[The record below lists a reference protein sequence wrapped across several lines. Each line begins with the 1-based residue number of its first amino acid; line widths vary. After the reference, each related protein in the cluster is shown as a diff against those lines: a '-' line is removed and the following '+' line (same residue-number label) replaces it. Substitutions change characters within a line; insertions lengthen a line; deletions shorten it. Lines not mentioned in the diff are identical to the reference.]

1 MTATFRAA
9 CIQPN
14 TGTDWQANLS
24 ACTDWITRAA
34 ADGARYVQT
43 PEVSN
48 FIFRRRQDTLA
59 NTHAEADDPSLAAYR
74 DLAARLGIWLNIG
87 SLALQG
93 DGDERLV
100 NRSFLIGPDGAITNR
115 YDKIHMFDV
124 ELPSGQKFTASR
136 AYRPGES
143 VNVVDVAIA
152 DATAGEG
159 TAVRLGMTICY
170 DMRFPHLYRDLA
182 KAGANVL
189 TMPSAF
195 TAETGKAHWHVL
207 LRARAIENG
216 CFVIAAAQ
224 TGTHDGGR
232 ETYGHSL
239 IVDPWGEVLADGGT
253 DTGYVTAEID
263 MAKVATARQSVPSLN
278 NDRAYSLTG

>member
-1 MTATFRAA
+1 MSGTFLAA

-14 TGTDWQANLS
+14 TGTDWEANLS
-24 ACTDWITRAA
+24 ACMGWIEQAA
-34 ADGARYVQT
+34 ADGASYIQT

-48 FIFRRRQDTLA
+48 FIYRRRTDTMA
-59 NTHAEADDPSLAAYR
+59 STHAEADDPSLKAYR
-74 DLAARLGIWLNIG
+74 ELAARLGVWINIG
-87 SLALQG
+87 SLALKG
-93 DGDERLV
+93 EGERLA
-100 NRSFLIGPDGAITNR
+100 NRSFLIAPDGAIANR

-124 ELPSGQKFTASR
+124 ELPSGQKFMESR
-136 AYRPGES
+136 AYQPGER
-143 VNVVDVAIA
+143 VNVIDVPVT
-152 DATAGEG
+152 DDTAMK
-159 TAVRLGMTICY
+159 LGMTICY

-182 KAGANVL
+182 KAGAEVL

-224 TGTHDGGR
+224 TGSHDGGR

-239 IVDPWGEVLADGGT
+239 IVDPWGAVLADAGT

-263 MAKVATARQSVPSLN
+263 LAKVTSSRQSVPSLG
-278 NDRAYSLTG
+278 NDRAYSLAD

>member
-1 MTATFRAA
+1 MSGTFLAA

-24 ACTDWITRAA
+24 ACTGWIEQAA
-34 ADGARYVQT
+34 ADGASYIQT

-48 FIFRRRQDTLA
+48 FIYRRRQDTMA
-59 NTHAEADDPSLAAYR
+59 NTHAEADDPSLKAYR
-74 DLAARLGIWLNIG
+74 ELAARLGVWLNIG
-87 SLALQG
+87 SLALKG
-93 DGDERLV
+93 EGERLA
-100 NRSFLIGPDGAITNR
+100 NRSFLIAPDGEIANR

-124 ELPSGQKFTASR
+124 ELPSGQKFMESR
-136 AYRPGES
+136 AYRPGEQ
-143 VNVVDVAIA
+143 VNVVDVPVSA
-152 DATAGEG
+152 DAAM
-159 TAVRLGMTICY
+159 RLGMTICY

-182 KAGANVL
+182 KAGAEVL

-224 TGTHDGGR
+224 TGAHDGGR

-239 IVDPWGEVLADGGT
+239 IVDPWGEVLADAGT

-263 MAKVATARQSVPSLN
+263 LAKVTSSRQSVPSLG
-278 NDRAYSLTG
+278 NDRDYTLTGP

>member
-1 MTATFRAA
+1 VSGTFLAA

-24 ACTDWITRAA
+24 ASTGWIEQAA
-34 ADGARYVQT
+34 ADGASYIQT

-48 FIFRRRQDTLA
+48 FIYRRRQDTMA
-59 NTHAEADDPSLAAYR
+59 NTHAEADDPSLKAYR
-74 DLAARLGIWLNIG
+74 DLAARLGVWLNIG
-87 SLALQG
+87 SLALKG
-93 DGDERLV
+93 EGERLA
-100 NRSFLIGPDGAITNR
+100 NRSFLIAPDGEIANR

-124 ELPSGQKFTASR
+124 ELPSGQKFMESR
-136 AYRPGES
+136 AYRPGEQ
-143 VNVVDVAIA
+143 VNVVDVPVSA
-152 DATAGEG
+152 DAAM
-159 TAVRLGMTICY
+159 RLGMTICY

-182 KAGANVL
+182 KAGAEVL

-224 TGTHDGGR
+224 TGAHDGGR

-239 IVDPWGEVLADGGT
+239 IVDPWGAVLADAGT

-263 MAKVATARQSVPSLN
+263 LAKVTSSRQSVPSLG
-278 NDRAYSLTG
+278 NDRDYTLTSP

>member
-1 MTATFRAA
+1 MSDTFRAA

-14 TGTDWQANLS
+14 TGTDWEANLS
-24 ACTDWITRAA
+24 DCTGWIEQAA
-34 ADGARYVQT
+34 ADGASYIQT

-48 FIFRRRQDTLA
+48 FIYRRRQDTMA
-59 NTHAEADDPSLAAYR
+59 NTHAEADDPSLKAYR
-74 DLAARLGIWLNIG
+74 ELAARLGVWINIG
-87 SLALQG
+87 SLALKG
-93 DGDERLV
+93 EGERLA
-100 NRSFLIGPDGAITNR
+100 NRSFLIAPDGAIANR

-124 ELPSGQKFTASR
+124 ELPSGQKFMESR
-136 AYRPGES
+136 AYQPGEQ
-143 VNVVDVAIA
+143 VNVIDVPVTDDVAMK
-152 DATAGEG
+152 
-159 TAVRLGMTICY
+159 LGMTICY

-182 KAGANVL
+182 KAGAEVL

-224 TGTHDGGR
+224 TGAHDGGR

-239 IVDPWGEVLADGGT
+239 IVDPWGVVLADAGT
-253 DTGYVTAEID
+253 ETGYVTAEID
-263 MAKVATARQSVPSLN
+263 LAKVTASRQSVPSLG
-278 NDRAYSLTG
+278 NDREYAIGV

>member
-1 MTATFRAA
+1 MSGTFLAA

-24 ACTDWITRAA
+24 ASTGWIEQAA
-34 ADGARYVQT
+34 ADGASYIQT

-48 FIFRRRQDTLA
+48 FIYRRRQDTMA
-59 NTHAEADDPSLAAYR
+59 NTHAEADDPSLKAYR
-74 DLAARLGIWLNIG
+74 DLAARLGVWLNIG
-87 SLALQG
+87 SLALKG
-93 DGDERLV
+93 EGERLA
-100 NRSFLIGPDGAITNR
+100 NRSFLIAPDGEIANR

-124 ELPSGQKFTASR
+124 ELPSGQKFMESR
-136 AYRPGES
+136 AYRPGEQ
-143 VNVVDVAIA
+143 VNVVDVPVSA
-152 DATAGEG
+152 DAAM
-159 TAVRLGMTICY
+159 RLGMTICY

-182 KAGANVL
+182 KAGAEVL

-224 TGTHDGGR
+224 TGAHDGGR

-239 IVDPWGEVLADGGT
+239 IVDPWGAVLADAGT

-263 MAKVATARQSVPSLN
+263 LAKVTSSRQSVPSLG
-278 NDRAYSLTG
+278 NDRDYTLAGP

>member
-1 MTATFRAA
+1 MTGAFRAA

-14 TGTDWQANLS
+14 TGTDWQANLKVCS
-24 ACTDWITRAA
+24 DWITQAA
-34 ADGARYVQT
+34 ADGASYVQT
-43 PEVSN
+43 PEVCN

-74 DLAARLGIWLNIG
+74 DLAAKLGIWLNLG

-93 DGDERLV
+93 EGDDRLV
-100 NRSFLIGPDGAITNR
+100 NRSFLIGPNGAITNR

-124 ELPSGQKFTASR
+124 ELPSGQKFTESR
-136 AYRPGES
+136 AYKPGEK
-143 VNVVDVAIA
+143 VNVVDVAIH
-152 DATAGEG
+152 DDTAI
-159 TAVRLGMTICY
+159 RLGMTICY

-182 KAGANVL
+182 KAGADVL

-224 TGTHDGGR
+224 TGAHDGGR

-263 MAKVATARQSVPSLN
+263 MAKVATARQSVPSLG
-278 NDRAYSLTG
+278 NDRAYALTS

>member
-1 MTATFRAA
+1 VSDTFRAA

-14 TGTDWQANLS
+14 TGTDWEANLS
-24 ACTDWITRAA
+24 ACTGWIEQA
-34 ADGARYVQT
+34 ADDGASYIQT

-48 FIFRRRQDTLA
+48 FIYRRRQDTMA
-59 NTHAEADDPSLAAYR
+59 NTHAEVDDPSLKAYR
-74 DLAARLGIWLNIG
+74 ELAARLGVWINIG
-87 SLALQG
+87 SLALKG
-93 DGDERLV
+93 EGERLA
-100 NRSFLIGPDGAITNR
+100 NRSFLIGPDGVIANR

-124 ELPSGQKFTASR
+124 ELPSGQKFMESR
-136 AYRPGES
+136 AYQPGER
-143 VNVVDVAIA
+143 VNVIDVPVTDDVAM
-152 DATAGEG
+152 
-159 TAVRLGMTICY
+159 RLGMTICY

-182 KAGANVL
+182 KAGAEVL

-224 TGTHDGGR
+224 TGAHDGGR

-239 IVDPWGEVLADGGT
+239 IVDPWGVVLADAGT

-263 MAKVATARQSVPSLN
+263 LAKVTSSRQSVPSLG
-278 NDRAYSLTG
+278 NDRAYTLTD

>member
-1 MTATFRAA
+1 MTVTFRAA

-14 TGTDWQANLS
+14 TGTDWQANLK
-24 ACTDWITRAA
+24 ACSDWITQAA
-34 ADGARYVQT
+34 ADGASYIQT
-43 PEVSN
+43 PEVCN

-74 DLAARLGIWLNIG
+74 DLAARLGVWLNLG
-87 SLALQG
+87 SLAMQG
-93 DGDERLV
+93 EGDERLV
-100 NRSFLIGPDGAITNR
+100 NRSFLIGPDGAIANR

-124 ELPSGQKFTASR
+124 ELPSGQKFTESR
-136 AYRPGES
+136 AYKPGEK
-143 VNVVDVAIA
+143 VNVIDVAVSE
-152 DATAGEG
+152 DTAI
-159 TAVRLGMTICY
+159 RLGMTICY

-182 KAGANVL
+182 KAGADVL

-224 TGTHDGGR
+224 TGAHDGGR

-239 IVDPWGEVLADGGT
+239 VVDPWGEVLADGGT

-263 MAKVATARQSVPSLN
+263 MDKVAKARQSVPSLG
-278 NDRAYSLTG
+278 NDRAYTLTG

>member
-1 MTATFRAA
+1 MTKVTVA

-14 TGTDWQANLS
+14 TGTDWEANL
-24 ACTDWITRAA
+24 AANAPRIEAAA

-43 PEVSN
+43 PEVTN
-48 FIFRRRQDTLA
+48 FIFRRRKDTMA
-59 NTHAEADDPSLAAYR
+59 ATHPEAQDPSLAAYR
-74 DLAARLGIWLNIG
+74 DIAARLGIWLNIG
-87 SLALQG
+87 SLALRG
-93 DGDERLV
+93 EVDDRLV
-100 NRSFLIGPDGAITNR
+100 NRSFLIAPDGGIANR

-124 ELPSGQKFTASR
+124 ELPSGQKFTESR
-136 AYRPGES
+136 AYRPGDG
-143 VNVVDVAIA
+143 VNVVDLPF
-152 DATAGEG
+152 G
-159 TAVRLGMTICY
+159 RLGMTICY

-182 KAGANVL
+182 KAGADIL

-224 TGTHDGGR
+224 TGEHDGGR

-239 IVDPWGEVLADGGT
+239 IVDPWGLVLADGGEEP
-253 DTGYVTAEID
+253 GYVTAELD
-263 MAKVATARQSVPSLN
+263 MDAVGKARQSVPSLS
-278 NDRAYSLTG
+278 NDRPYSLERPDSAAAAE

>member
-1 MTATFRAA
+1 MSGTFLAA

-24 ACTDWITRAA
+24 ASTGWIEQAA
-34 ADGARYVQT
+34 ADGASYIQT

-48 FIFRRRQDTLA
+48 FIYRRRQDTMA
-59 NTHAEADDPSLAAYR
+59 NTHAEAEDPSLKAYR
-74 DLAARLGIWLNIG
+74 ELAARLGVWLNLG
-87 SLALQG
+87 SLALKG
-93 DGDERLV
+93 EGERLA
-100 NRSFLIGPDGAITNR
+100 NRSFLIAPDGEIANR

-124 ELPSGQKFTASR
+124 ELPSGQKFMESR
-136 AYRPGES
+136 AYRPGEQ
-143 VNVVDVAIA
+143 VNVVDVPVSA
-152 DATAGEG
+152 DAAM
-159 TAVRLGMTICY
+159 RLGMTICY

-182 KAGANVL
+182 KAGAEVL

-224 TGTHDGGR
+224 TGAHDGGR

-239 IVDPWGEVLADGGT
+239 IVDPWGVVLADAGT

-263 MAKVATARQSVPSLN
+263 LAKVTSSRQSVPSLG
-278 NDRAYSLTG
+278 NDRDYTLTGP